1 MIDWL
6 ASYPKSGNTW
16 MRMLLANYYRED
28 DQPHD
33 INAPG
38 ATNGIASSR
47 PRFDETLCLDSS
59 LLTDAE
65 VAELQPY
72 VFETLVKFNPAPI
85 WMKVHDAQARRA
97 DGGWLFPPHVSGR
110 AVYLI
115 RNPLDVA
122 VSRAFH
128 DGHAEM
134 DKAVTMLCTPDMA
147 LAGGSKGQLRQV
159 MGSWSQHVA
168 SWVDQDAIPVMVV
181 RYEDML
187 ADAAA
192 ELARVIAF
200 ARPHDTLDPERVAL
214 CVANAAFDKLQAA
227 EAEKG
232 FREVGA
238 RQERFFRS
246 GKAGDWVNH
255 LTAEQ
260 VDRIC
265 TTHGEMMARFGYAP
279 A

>member
-1 MIDWL
+1 VIDWL

-47 PRFDETLCLDSS
+47 PRFDEVLLLDSS
-59 LLTDAE
+59 LLTDDE
-65 VAELQPY
+65 VAELQPRL
-72 VFETLVKFNPAPI
+72 FEAIVKFNPAPQ
-85 WMKVHDAQARRA
+85 WMKVHDAQARQA
-97 DGGWLFPPHVSGR
+97 DGGWLLPPHVSNS
-110 AVYLI
+110 AIYLI

-128 DGHAEM
+128 DGHADMER
-134 DKAVTMLCTPDMA
+134 AVTMLCTPDMA
-147 LAGGSKGQLRQV
+147 VAGGSKSQLRQV
-159 MGSWSQHVA
+159 MGTWSQHVA

-187 ADAAA
+187 ADTAAQ
-192 ELARVIAF
+192 LARVISF
-200 ARPHDTLDPERVAL
+200 ARPDEVLDPARLAQ

-232 FREVGA
+232 FRELST

-255 LTAEQ
+255 LTPEQ
-260 VDRIC
+260 VERIC
-265 TTHGEMMARFGYAP
+265 TTHGEMMARFGYSA